1 MTNKRE
7 RERIMYR
14 KVKTHWYG
22 VKDKM
27 VLEPAKIR
35 DHKIEKVKI

>member
-1 MTNKRE
+1 
-7 RERIMYR
+7 MYR
-14 KVKTHWYG
+14 KVKSRWYG